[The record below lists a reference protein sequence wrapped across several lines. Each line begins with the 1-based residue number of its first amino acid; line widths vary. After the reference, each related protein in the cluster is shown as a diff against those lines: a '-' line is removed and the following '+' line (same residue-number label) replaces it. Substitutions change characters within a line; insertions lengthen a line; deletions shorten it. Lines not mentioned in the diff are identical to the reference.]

1 MSSISDQLRAA
12 RTMTADEVHDLIK
25 RGYAIGLV
33 ESLQKRGFREACPM
47 QQPDGSTTPSFLR
60 QTSLPHLHIALEK
73 SATLED
79 LDTAIHDHAYRLGYQ
94 SLADLWHRFTE
105 SVKSWHRPQ
114 KQTDLEARL
123 ARLESQLGNES
134 R

>member
-1 MSSISDQLRAA
+1 MSSMSDKVRASL
-12 RTMTADEVHDLIK
+12 TMTSEEVHELIEH
-25 RGYAIGLV
+25 GYNMDLV

-94 SLADLWHRFTE
+94 ALADLWHRFTN

-114 KQTDLEARL
+114 RTDNLEERL
-123 ARLESQLGNES
+123 ARLEARLSNTES
-134 R
+134 